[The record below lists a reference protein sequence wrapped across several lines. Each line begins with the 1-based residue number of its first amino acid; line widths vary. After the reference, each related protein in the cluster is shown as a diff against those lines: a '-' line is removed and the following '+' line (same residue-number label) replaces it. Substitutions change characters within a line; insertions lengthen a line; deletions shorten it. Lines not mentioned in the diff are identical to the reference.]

1 MALRVGVAGVPGAWS
16 TERMCAA
23 LEREGIQSFTFSLAD
38 CLHDLNASTVVLEGY
53 DLSALDGIVVK
64 KLGSQQDPALR
75 LRLHVLRALERQG
88 VRIFSRPSV
97 IDAVMDRYHMTMRL
111 VEGGIPIP
119 PTVSCESEATMS
131 AAVQRMGSA
140 LLKPVYTSK
149 GRGFVRLGDGAQEA
163 ASALPSG
170 TCRTLVQQF
179 VEAPGRDIGACIV
192 GSQFAGAFFRV
203 AGDGQWLTSTSAGG
217 QYAPCDLPG
226 EGRRL
231 AESAAD
237 LFGLDFTVVDLVETK
252 KGYLVYEV
260 SAFGGFRGMWE
271 AYQRDVTTEY
281 ARYVKWELTA

>member
-23 LEREGIQSFTFSLAD
+23 LDRAGVQSFTFSLAD
-38 CLHDLNASTVVLEGY
+38 CLHDLNTPAVTLSDF

-64 KLGSQQDPALR
+64 KLGAQQDPGLR
-75 LRLHVLRALERQG
+75 LRLHMLRALERKG

-111 VEGGIPIP
+111 VEGGVPIP
-119 PTVSCESEATMS
+119 PTMSCESEATMS

-149 GRGFVRLGDGAQEA
+149 GRGFVRLGNGAQENPV
-163 ASALPSG
+163 ASPPGNGRA
-170 TCRTLVQQF
+170 LVQQF
-179 VEAPGRDIGACIV
+179 VDAPGRDIGACVV
-192 GSQFAGAFFRV
+192 GSEFAGAFYRV
-203 AGDGQWLTSTSAGG
+203 AGEGQWLTSTSAGG
-217 QYAPCDLPG
+217 RYAPCDLPG
-226 EGRRL
+226 DGRRL

-252 KGYLVYEV
+252 RGYLVYEV

-271 AYQRDVTTEY
+271 AYHRDVTTEY